1 MVLCQPPTSF
11 RTDLRW
17 RLAACRPIVLT
28 ALILLGI
35 VATVTASAKPVST
48 EVRQAQEALQS
59 KGFDVGT
66 PDGQPGERTQRAIR
80 AFQRSQGL
88 PATGAL
94 DTETMRR
101 LGDGLSMPTSQ
112 PTPPPSAGP
121 VPDSL
126 SFPPMLVQAVGA
138 PAEEQS
144 KTIVAPAEADII
156 PPHPLSAPTSPVRN
170 DWVKPAISG
179 PTALWLL
186 LAAIGGTGLLVVWR
200 RGRRSRMVPTPPRL
214 EPVVEAVSLDGHN
227 PTVSAKLAQ
236 MPALP
241 NAADENVRVTLLRVI
256 PPKVEMAVST
266 PAEKAGDGLE
276 VKPEADEHIAGVE
289 VNAPHFGDAGSP
301 SPGEM
306 NPQRVAEVLTRNAP
320 LSPPLPAKPLSPPAV
335 QSPTLFGKM
344 ADTIDWSNLG
354 LGRTQAAPSPPPPP
368 PALAEAGGWVP
379 AGRPVTGAGI
389 TIADG
394 MVYVGR
400 HLPRLDRAGTEN
412 CLIDPSL
419 PVRSG
424 TTQWRIGYFPSYAG
438 LDPVYRYAYLR
449 WLADGRSAPEADMG
463 LVFLFFYGLERRL
476 IGDRSQADA
485 PAIIAEVERL
495 RRVYGANASFMR
507 YSGQLLTM
515 ARLMFEG
522 VPGEPPD
529 LHDRNWEMPL
539 DLKVGLGHRVATG
552 EAIRGDWML
561 AWLHCDPDLVW
572 RTPAMRAPE
581 QFRALFLRRFAERFP
596 NGITVKPPQRKLRPA
611 YQACSGTFRASVSI
625 EVAGAELPDVAAL
638 SAPLTK
644 ARPLAEAC
652 MDALDPYSRFLGR
665 SPERRDSL
673 EAFALLP
680 AELRETPP
688 PAVEGVRRWLDGLA
702 ADRPALVPWTELLQ
716 RVNGAVPDKPGKRDM
731 QGLAASLAVLG
742 YGIEPDPVFGGRLP
756 RQNEPLALF
765 RSSGDGTM
773 DGAPAASD
781 AYCNALLRLTL
792 AVMVAG
798 ADGSVAAE
806 ERALLAAHIADAP
819 DLSEDER
826 RRLAAHVHWLEACP
840 PDRNALKSRAAALP
854 VEARDNVGRLAIA
867 MAAADGRVDA
877 EEIMLLQ
884 RLYKL
889 LGLNPDTLY
898 SDLHALGAEDRGGS
912 GPIGGPAATAPE
924 PDASAGLHLDPE
936 RIRRIQAD
944 TARVSSVL
952 GSVFADEVAVPE
964 TPPPVAAADD
974 KEDADEDDPFDGLDS
989 QHRTLLREL
998 CAAERWSRDD
1008 YMALARSLELMPD
1021 GAIETINEWAF
1032 DRFDEAILDDDDPI
1046 TVTLSLL
1053 QPSMPEPAAHV

>member
-1 MVLCQPPTSF
+1 M
-11 RTDLRW
+11 
-17 RLAACRPIVLT
+17 
-28 ALILLGI
+28 
-35 VATVTASAKPVST
+35 SAKP
-48 EVRQAQEALQS
+48 
-59 KGFDVGT
+59 
-66 PDGQPGERTQRAIR
+66 
-80 AFQRSQGL
+80 
-88 PATGAL
+88 
-94 DTETMRR
+94 
-101 LGDGLSMPTSQ
+101 
-112 PTPPPSAGP
+112 
-121 VPDSL
+121 
-126 SFPPMLVQAVGA
+126 
-138 PAEEQS
+138 
-144 KTIVAPAEADII
+144 
-156 PPHPLSAPTSPVRN
+156 
-170 DWVKPAISG
+170 
-179 PTALWLL
+179 
-186 LAAIGGTGLLVVWR
+186 
-200 RGRRSRMVPTPPRL
+200 
-214 EPVVEAVSLDGHN
+214 
-227 PTVSAKLAQ
+227 AQ
-236 MPALP
+236 MATLLD
-241 NAADENVRVTLLRVI
+241 AADENARVALLRVN

-266 PAEKAGDGLE
+266 PAEEAGNGLE
-276 VKPEADEHIAGVE
+276 VTKPEAKEQAAGVE
-289 VNAPHFGDAGSP
+289 VTAPQFGDAGSP

-306 NPQRVAEVLTRNAP
+306 NRRRVTEILARKAPLSAPNPPPPPAPTPGEMNRQRVAEILTRNAP

-335 QSPTLFGKM
+335 QSPTLFGEM

-379 AGRPVTGAGI
+379 AGRSVTVAGI

-449 WLADGRSAPEADMG
+449 WLADGRSTPEADMG

-644 ARPLAEAC
+644 ARPLAETC

-688 PAVEGVRRWLDGLA
+688 PAVEGLRRWLDGLA

-716 RVNGAVPDKPGKRDM
+716 RVNGALPDKPGKRDV
-731 QGLAASLAVLG
+731 QGLASSLAVLG
-742 YGIEPDPVFGGRLP
+742 YGIEPDPAFGGRLP

-765 RSSGDGTM
+765 RIVGDGM
-773 DGAPAASD
+773 RDGAPDGAASD
-781 AYCNALLRLTL
+781 AYRNALLRLTL

-924 PDASAGLHLDPE
+924 PDASAGLRLDPE